1 MALREYR
8 SRFLNVA
15 NRSVNRR
22 ALDMTGKLANVW
34 VVGFE
39 NVVTRLLASG
49 SSRKVSHR
57 GGSEGSPHSHQ
68 IAIDT
73 SPYRQQ
79 RCRNRCGGGDNPFL
93 TKWSSSPGEFESIL
107 TPAADFGGDD
117 LTSHGLKGCAG
128 PQVLIGQAVPIPL
141 PRASGCASHQVSAIA
156 TTATRSRRS
165 TGPDVC
171 PEPPQVR

>member
-39 NVVTRLLASG
+39 NVVARLLASG
-49 SSRKVSHR
+49 SSRKVSRR

-73 SPYRQQ
+73 
-79 RCRNRCGGGDNPFL
+79 G
-93 TKWSSSPGEFESIL
+93 
-107 TPAADFGGDD
+107 
-117 LTSHGLKGCAG
+117 
-128 PQVLIGQAVPIPL
+128 
-141 PRASGCASHQVSAIA
+141 
-156 TTATRSRRS
+156 
-165 TGPDVC
+165 
-171 PEPPQVR
+171 